1 MKKKII
7 YLSII
12 LVLVISVITLSS
24 IYKSKDNKYKK
35 EYNTISKGMAIMIKE
50 EGATDYVKSNS
61 KDIPKGNYVLNRD
74 KSYCKNNGKIGNYD
88 SSLGKISFSFI
99 GTDSCYLYF
108 DYKKETIK
116 LGNAELVVNGG
127 TPDFSK
133 VATTNEGLFKADDD
147 YTATTGMKSYYF
159 RGAVD
164 NNWVKFGKDSTG
176 KDIYWRIIRIN
187 GDGSIRMIYSGTTAP
202 TESTKVVMTGTGTQI
217 TVDNTNTFK
226 FNSSRDKAE
235 YVGYQYI
242 EGQQH
247 GYGKCN
253 GTSASCPVNVNTVY
267 NSTIKQQIDKWYAG
281 TTLKDNEL
289 VSQDQIFCTD
299 RSASSTQIE
308 SWTSTGT
315 SYLYG
320 AFGRVAQTRKSPQ
333 LICPIAS
340 DKFTVNTNN
349 GNGALTYPV
358 GLITADEVAMA
369 GGLNGYSN
377 TSYYLYTNQHYWSG
391 SPANFVSSGSAYEF
405 FVVSTGN
412 LRNTYMLDLTG
423 IRPVISLSSKAKLT
437 GDGTW
442 NNVFEVEQKGYE
454 TILANNTVNETTPDF
469 STVTTASEKGLYAA
483 DDDYTATTGMKSY
496 YFRGAVDN
504 NWVKFGKD
512 STGKDIYWRIIRIN
526 GDGSIRMIYTGTTAP
541 TESTKVVMT
550 GTGTQINASTYA
562 FNNSSYNKAEY
573 VGYMYTLGEQHGTS
587 TSSPIKTTID
597 NWYKTTTLETDS
609 TTKALVSQDQIFC
622 NDRSASSTQT
632 GAWTSTGANYYY
644 GAYGRLNTNK
654 APILTCPEESD
665 KFTVGTSNGNGTLTY
680 PVGLITADEVAMA
693 GGKWLTNNSSY
704 YLYTNQAYWSGSPDS
719 FSSSTARA
727 IEFSVRSSGLLSIYN
742 VNSSVGVRPVVSL
755 SSKAKLLGSGTY
767 NDVYTVVG
775 GNSTEDTSS
784 GKSFDTVFAANNTDI
799 FSENGIRYEGA
810 DPNNYICLD
819 NKTSGTCSDNSLLFR
834 IIGLFDEE
842 YSSNGTSGSGTKKLL
857 KILDTNAYGGTSGK
871 AWNSANT
878 SNWSNASLKTE
889 LNEAYLT
896 TLLGTSNVNSKLN
909 TAIVT
914 SKWHLGGASSS
925 NYKTLT
931 VEGIYRE
938 ERNTSAIYSGNPAS
952 IYAQVGLMYPS
963 DYGYA
968 TVGGSTTNKAGCR
981 AKELYNW
988 NSSSYSDC
996 KNNDWVFKS
1005 QSISWGANKSEWLL
1019 SPYSSGS
1026 YFAAYLNSTG
1036 YVNLN
1041 GGNGV
1046 GNREIVVRP
1055 TFYLDSSILKI
1066 VGTGDGT
1073 KDNAYRVG

>member
-7 YLSII
+7 YLSFI
-12 LVLVISVITLSS
+12 LVLVISLITLSS
-24 IYKSKDNKYKK
+24 IYKSKDNKYNKH
-35 EYNTISKGMAIMIKE
+35 NTISKDMAIMIKE
-50 EGATDYVKSNS
+50 EGATDYVRSNS
-61 KDIPKGNYVLNRD
+61 KDIPKGNYVLNEE
-74 KSYCKNNGKIGNYD
+74 KTHCENNGKVTNYN
-88 SSLGKISFSFI
+88 SSSGTISINFI
-99 GTDSCYLYF
+99 GSDKCYLYF
-108 DYKKETIK
+108 DYKKETVK
-116 LGNAELVVNGG
+116 LGSAVLEVNSE

-133 VATTNEGLFKADDD
+133 VATTNEGLFKAQDDLG
-147 YTATTGMKSYYF
+147 TSYYF

-164 NNWVKFGKDSTG
+164 NNWVKFGKDS
-176 KDIYWRIIRIN
+176 
-187 GDGSIRMIYSGTTAP
+187 S
-202 TESTKVVMTGTGTQI
+202 
-217 TVDNTNTFK
+217 
-226 FNSSRDKAE
+226 
-235 YVGYQYI
+235 
-242 EGQQH
+242 
-247 GYGKCN
+247 
-253 GTSASCPVNVNTVY
+253 
-267 NSTIKQQIDKWYAG
+267 
-281 TTLKDNEL
+281 
-289 VSQDQIFCTD
+289 
-299 RSASSTQIE
+299 
-308 SWTSTGT
+308 
-315 SYLYG
+315 
-320 AFGRVAQTRKSPQ
+320 
-333 LICPIAS
+333 
-340 DKFTVNTNN
+340 
-349 GNGALTYPV
+349 
-358 GLITADEVAMA
+358 
-369 GGLNGYSN
+369 
-377 TSYYLYTNQHYWSG
+377 
-391 SPANFVSSGSAYEF
+391 
-405 FVVSTGN
+405 
-412 LRNTYMLDLTG
+412 
-423 IRPVISLSSKAKLT
+423 
-437 GDGTW
+437 
-442 NNVFEVEQKGYE
+442 
-454 TILANNTVNETTPDF
+454 
-469 STVTTASEKGLYAA
+469 
-483 DDDYTATTGMKSY
+483 
-496 YFRGAVDN
+496 
-504 NWVKFGKD
+504 
-512 STGKDIYWRIIRIN
+512 GKDIYWRIIRIN

-550 GTGTQINASTYA
+550 GTGTQIGTSA
-562 FNNSSYNKAEY
+562 FNSSTDKAEY
-573 VGYMYTLGEQHGTS
+573 VGYMYQLGQQHGNKNS
-587 TSSPIKTTID
+587 TSSAIKTTID
-597 NWYKTTTLETDS
+597 NWYKTTTLETDLK
-609 TTKALVSQDQIFC
+609 TKSLVVDQIFC
-622 NDRSASSTQT
+622 NDRTASTSNVTYSTT
-632 GAWTSTGANYYY
+632 NYTTLTSWNSTETDYKY
-644 GAYGRLNTNK
+644 GAYGRLDDFNSNRT
-654 APILTCPEESD
+654 PILICPTASD
-665 KFTVGTSNGNGTLTY
+665 KFTVNTSNGNGALTY
-680 PVGLITADEVAMA
+680 PVGLITADEIAMA
-693 GGKWLTNNSSY
+693 GGVKESANSSY
-704 YLYTNQAYWSGSPDS
+704 YLYTNQHYWSGTPES
-719 FSSSTARA
+719 FYSGGDAF
-727 IEFSVRSSGLLSIYN
+727 EYSVYPSGANNGYTVYYIRY
-742 VNSSVGVRPVVSL
+742 GARPVVSL
-755 SSKAKLLGSGTY
+755 SSKAKLSGSGTY
-767 NDVYTVVG
+767 DDVYTVVG

-784 GKSFDTVFAANNTDI
+784 SKSFDTVFAANNTDI

>member
-35 EYNTISKGMAIMIKE
+35 EYNTIPKGLAIMIKE
-50 EGATDYVKSNS
+50 DGATDYVQSNS
-61 KDIPKGNYVLNRD
+61 KDIPKGNYVLNEE
-74 KSYCKNNGKIGNYD
+74 KTHCENNGKVTNYN
-88 SSLGKISFSFI
+88 SATGKISLNFVGS
-99 GTDSCYLYF
+99 DRCYLYF
-108 DYKKETIK
+108 DYYFEPKGYEKI
-116 LGNAELVVNGG
+116 LLDNGNGATTVAEAKAYIEGRTTST
-127 TPDFSK
+127 TPNFANT
-133 VATTNEGLFKADDD
+133 ATTNEGMYAKEDD
-147 YTATTGMKSYYF
+147 YTATTGMKSYYY

-164 NNWVKFGKDSTG
+164 NNWVKFGKEGD

-187 GDGSIRMIYSGTTAP
+187 GDGSIRMIYSGTTKP
-202 TESTKVVMTGTGTQI
+202 SEDSSVTGSNGVYMTGTGTQI
-217 TVDNTNTFK
+217 TNKNFK
-226 FNSSRDKAE
+226 FNSSRNKAE

-247 GYGKCN
+247 GFGKCD
-253 GTSASCPVNVNTVY
+253 GTNNASCTVNGNTVY
-267 NSTIKQQIDKWYAG
+267 NSTIKQTIDKWYAG
-281 TTLKDNEL
+281 TTLKDN
-289 VSQDQIFCTD
+289 D
-299 RSASSTQIE
+299 
-308 SWTSTGT
+308 
-315 SYLYG
+315 
-320 AFGRVAQTRKSPQ
+320 
-333 LICPIAS
+333 LIA
-340 DKFTVNTNN
+340 
-349 GNGALTYPV
+349 
-358 GLITADEVAMA
+358 
-369 GGLNGYSN
+369 
-377 TSYYLYTNQHYWSG
+377 
-391 SPANFVSSGSAYEF
+391 
-405 FVVSTGN
+405 
-412 LRNTYMLDLTG
+412 
-423 IRPVISLSSKAKLT
+423 
-437 GDGTW
+437 
-442 NNVFEVEQKGYE
+442 
-454 TILANNTVNETTPDF
+454 
-469 STVTTASEKGLYAA
+469 
-483 DDDYTATTGMKSY
+483 
-496 YFRGAVDN
+496 
-504 NWVKFGKD
+504 
-512 STGKDIYWRIIRIN
+512 
-526 GDGSIRMIYTGTTAP
+526 
-541 TESTKVVMT
+541 
-550 GTGTQINASTYA
+550 
-562 FNNSSYNKAEY
+562 
-573 VGYMYTLGEQHGTS
+573 
-587 TSSPIKTTID
+587 
-597 NWYKTTTLETDS
+597 
-609 TTKALVSQDQIFC
+609 DQIFC

-632 GAWTSTGANYYY
+632 AAWTSTGADYYY
-644 GAYGRLNTNK
+644 GASGRLNKNK

-665 KFTVGTSNGNGTLTY
+665 KFTVGTSNGNGALTY
-680 PVGLITADEVAMA
+680 PVGLITVDEIALA
-693 GGKWLTNNSSY
+693 GGKLNFFNKTY
-704 YLYTNQAYWSGSPDS
+704 YLYTNQSYWSGSPYVFYSSNTSANEFNVNLHGVLDS
-719 FSSSTARA
+719 FYVDSFAGA
-727 IEFSVRSSGLLSIYN
+727 
-742 VNSSVGVRPVVSL
+742 RPVVSL
-755 SSKAKLLGSGTY
+755 SSKAKLSGSGTY
-767 NDVYTVVG
+767 DDVYTVVG

-784 GKSFDTVFAANNTDI
+784 SKSFDTVFAANNTDI